1 MLIERAQHVMR
12 ESRRLL
18 EQREMQLKQLEH
30 FLLSAV
36 HREIRGRKGAVT
48 EID

>member
-1 MLIERAQHVMR
+1 MLIERARRVMR

-36 HREIRGRKGAVT
+36 HKEIRGRKSAVA
-48 EID
+48 EIE